1 MSADVIHGDCVEVL
15 SRMAAGS
22 VDAVICDPPYGLA
35 FMGKEFDTLGDGPA
49 QQAWHHRW
57 LIEAFH
63 VLRPGGTIKAFCGTR
78 TYHRLAAA
86 MVEAGFVGLR
96 LEAWVYGS
104 GFPKSH
110 DMSKSIDK
118 MDKAEASEHRARAF
132 TAWMRSTGI
141 TAQQINETTGTFM
154 GSHYLTDK
162 SQPAVATADL
172 FDLLRPLLPPVPEE
186 IEALVHSRTVESEN
200 MKRRKVINEREM
212 SIRPGFAGEI
222 YGGDGTTKSVPITE
236 AHTDAARRW
245 SGWGTALKPAWEP
258 VLVGMKP

>member
-15 SRMAAGS
+15 ARMAAGS

-57 LIEAFH
+57 MVEAFR
-63 VLRPGGTIKAFCGTR
+63 VLRPGGTIKAFSGTR

-86 MVEAGFVGLR
+86 MEEAGFVGLR
-96 LEAWVYGS
+96 MEAWVYGS

-118 MDKAEASEHRARAF
+118 AAGIWRGKA
-132 TAWMRSTGI
+132 GVI
-141 TAQQINETTGTFM
+141 
-154 GSHYLTDK
+154 
-162 SQPAVATADL
+162 V
-172 FDLLRPLLPPVPEE
+172 
-186 IEALVHSRTVESEN
+186 SEN
-200 MKRRKVINEREM
+200 GSMSAPNYERTEK
-212 SIRPGFAGEI
+212 
-222 YGGDGTTKSVPITE
+222 GDPV
-236 AHTDAARRW
+236 TDAARRW